1 MRWRIAAA
9 TGVVAATVWG
19 ADLNSALFERLEY
32 RSIGPAS
39 MGGRITDVE
48 GVPGRPELV

>member
-1 MRWRIAAA
+1 MRPLF
-9 TGVVAATVWG
+9 VAALSFATALSA
-19 ADLNSALFERLEY
+19 ADLNSALFDRLEY

-48 GVPGRPELV
+48 GVAGRPELV